1 MMWDKVNQR
10 IQQALAAV
18 RQAFRV
24 VTGTV
29 DSSTKVQL
37 LQLNGLAGE
46 QLDGAEYFQHYGLTT
61 SPPPGSMGIAVPL
74 NGNTSHTVVVATE
87 HGAYRLTELKP
98 GEVALYT
105 DEGAKIVLK
114 RGRVIETECDIYRVK
129 CNSFEVEAKDSA
141 GFITPQLTASEQ
153 LIVEGKISGNGGMA
167 IKGGKGKYTAT
178 FEGNINHVGGVIT
191 SVDVTINGVK
201 IGTHKHDTPHGIS
214 GLPHN

>member
-1 MMWDKVNQR
+1 MWDKVNQR
-10 IQQALAAV
+10 VQQALAAV

-153 LIVEGKISGNGGMA
+153 LIAEGKISGNGGMA

-191 SVDVTINGVK
+191 SVDVTVNGVK
-201 IGTHKHDTPHGIS
+201 IGTHKHNTPDGMSDTPV
-214 GLPHN
+214 N

>member
-1 MMWDKVNQR
+1 MWDKVNQR

-153 LIVEGKISGNGGMA
+153 LIAEGKISGNGGMA

-201 IGTHKHDTPHGIS
+201 IGTHKHPTPDGMSDTPV
-214 GLPHN
+214 N

>member
-1 MMWDKVNQR
+1 MWDKVNQR
-10 IQQALAAV
+10 IQQALVAV

-153 LIVEGKISGNGGMA
+153 LIAEGKISGNGGMA

-178 FEGNINHVGGVIT
+178 FEGNINHTSGVIT

-201 IGTHKHDTPHGIS
+201 IGTHKHDTPHGVS
-214 GLPHN
+214 GLPYN

>member
-1 MMWDKVNQR
+1 MWDKVNQR
-10 IQQALAAV
+10 VQQALSAV

-46 QLDGAEYFQHYGLTT
+46 QLNGAEYFQHYGLTS

-74 NGNTSHTVVVATE
+74 NGNTSHTVVIATE

-114 RGRVIETECDIYRVK
+114 RGRVIEHECDIYRVK
-129 CNSFEVEAKDSA
+129 CRRYEVEADEIA
-141 GFITPQLTASEQ
+141 AFTTPLLTTSDKLTAD
-153 LIVEGKISGNGGMA
+153 GKITGNGGMA
-167 IKGGKGKYTAT
+167 IKGGSGTR
-178 FEGNINHVGGVIT
+178 FDGNITHVNGVID

-201 IGTHKHDTPHGIS
+201 IGTHKHNTPHGPS
-214 GLPHN
+214 GTPIN

>member
-1 MMWDKVNQR
+1 MWDKVNQR
-10 IQQALAAV
+10 VQQALATV

-153 LIVEGKISGNGGMA
+153 LIAEGKISGNGGMA

-178 FEGNINHVGGVIT
+178 FEGNINHTSGVIT

-201 IGTHKHDTPHGIS
+201 IGTHKHPTPHGMS
-214 GLPHN
+214 DTPVN

>member
-1 MMWDKVNQR
+1 MWDKVNQR
-10 IQQALAAV
+10 IQQALVAV

-153 LIVEGKISGNGGMA
+153 LIAEGKISGNGGMA

>member
-1 MMWDKVNQR
+1 MWDKVNQR
-10 IQQALAAV
+10 VQQALAAV

-24 VTGTV
+24 VTCAV

-46 QLDGAEYFQHYGLTT
+46 QLDGAEYFQHYGLTS
-61 SPPPGSMGIAVPL
+61 SPPSGSMGIAVPL
-74 NGNTSHTVVVATE
+74 NGNTSHTIVVATE
-87 HGAYRLTELKP
+87 HGAYRLTDLKS

-114 RGRVIETECDIYRVK
+114 RGRVIEAECDVYRVK
-129 CNSFEVEAKDSA
+129 CKNYEVEAEESA
-141 GFITPQLTASEQ
+141 AFTTPLLTASDEFTA
-153 LIVEGKISGNGGMA
+153 EGKITGNGGMS
-167 IKGGKGKYTAT
+167 IRGGHEYTAT

-201 IGTHKHDTPHGIS
+201 IGTHKHNTPHGIS
-214 GLPHN
+214 DTPVN

>member
-1 MMWDKVNQR
+1 MWDKVNQR
-10 IQQALAAV
+10 IQQALVAV
-18 RQAFRV
+18 RQAFRG

-178 FEGNINHVGGVIT
+178 FEGNINHTSGVIT

>member
-1 MMWDKVNQR
+1 MWDKVNQR
-10 IQQALAAV
+10 VQQALAAV

-153 LIVEGKISGNGGMA
+153 LIAEGKISGNGGMA

-178 FEGNINHVGGVIT
+178 FEGNINHTSGVIT